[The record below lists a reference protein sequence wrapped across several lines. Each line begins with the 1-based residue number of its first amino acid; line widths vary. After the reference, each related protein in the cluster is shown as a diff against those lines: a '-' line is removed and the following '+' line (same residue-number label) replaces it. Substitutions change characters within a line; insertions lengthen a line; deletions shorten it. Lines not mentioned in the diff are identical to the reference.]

1 MKKSRKLSLHRE
13 TVRSLDDSP
22 LRRAGGGATDHT
34 LIAACISAKGSCG
47 TWDES
52 DCSRCILA

>member
-13 TVRSLDDSP
+13 TVRSLTAST
-22 LRRAGGGATDHT
+22 LLQARGGETDHT

-47 TWDES
+47 TWGES
-52 DCSRCILA
+52 DCSRCLLA

>member
-13 TVRSLDDSP
+13 TLRSLSNST
-22 LRRAGGGATDHT
+22 LRRAGGGETDHT

-47 TWDES
+47 TWDNS
-52 DCSRCILA
+52 DCSRCLLA